1 VDHGV
6 ARAVDRKRVG
16 MLLLEPPMLD
26 LQRFAAAH
34 FLAVT
39 PLPLAASQQ
48 VHAEHQTE
56 HEDEGENDILVGREL
71 GHGAHS

>member
-16 MLLLEPPMLD
+16 MLLLEPPMLHF
-26 LQRFAAAH
+26 QRFTSAH
-34 FLAVT
+34 FFPVA
-39 PLPLAASQQ
+39 PLPLAARQQ